1 MKIQGLSEELLPVLM
16 NGDRSTGLEIVNR
29 LLEEGTD
36 VITIYEGVIKPA
48 MYKVGELWEE
58 GKISVATEHLAS
70 AIVETLL
77 GHLHYRIIKN
87 AGTNKMVVVITSVED
102 EVHQIGAKMVSDM
115 FELHGWTSHFLG
127 ANTPMDELLDF
138 ISRINPTI
146 IGLSMSI
153 NLHTRNLEKTISK
166 IRERIP
172 EMPILVGGQG
182 LIEDGKDLM
191 MKHTGVLYLKD
202 LPALENFLNKSHYE
216 KDRSN

>member
-77 GHLHYRIIKN
+77 GHLYYRIIKN

-138 ISRINPTI
+138 ISR
-146 IGLSMSI
+146 
-153 NLHTRNLEKTISK
+153 KTISK

-202 LPALENFLNKSHYE
+202 LPALENFLKQSHYE

>member
-1 MKIQGLSEELLPVLM
+1 MKIQGLSEELLPVLL

-77 GHLHYRIIKN
+77 GHLYYRIIKN
-87 AGTNKMVVVITSVED
+87 ADTNKMVVVITSVED

-202 LPALENFLNKSHYE
+202 LPALENFLKQSHYE

>member
-138 ISRINPTI
+138 ISQINPTI

>member
-1 MKIQGLSEELLPVLM
+1 
-16 NGDRSTGLEIVNR
+16 
-29 LLEEGTD
+29 
-36 VITIYEGVIKPA
+36 

-138 ISRINPTI
+138 ISQINPTI

-202 LPALENFLNKSHYE
+202 LPALENFLKQSHYE

>member
-138 ISRINPTI
+138 ISQINPTI

-182 LIEDGKDLM
+182 LIEDRKDLM

>member
-182 LIEDGKDLM
+182 LIEDRKDLM

>member
-1 MKIQGLSEELLPVLM
+1 MKIHGLSEELLPVLM

-77 GHLHYRIIKN
+77 GHLYYRIIKN

-202 LPALENFLNKSHYE
+202 LPALENFLKQSHYE

>member
-138 ISRINPTI
+138 ISQINPTI

-202 LPALENFLNKSHYE
+202 LPALENFLKQSHYE

>member
-202 LPALENFLNKSHYE
+202 LPALENFLKQSHYE